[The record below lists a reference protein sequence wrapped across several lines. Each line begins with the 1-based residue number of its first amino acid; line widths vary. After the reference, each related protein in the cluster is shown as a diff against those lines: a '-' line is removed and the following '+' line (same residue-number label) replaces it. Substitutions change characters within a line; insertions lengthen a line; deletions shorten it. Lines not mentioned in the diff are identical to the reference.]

1 MSENK
6 AASLVDQAKRW
17 ATYYGPFTQGEKAAA
32 LTAPLRARAAW
43 DANDADAFAD
53 VFVDN
58 GSILFDDD
66 QLTDREAIRAYLT
79 EAFTG
84 KFRGTR
90 SVHDPIEVKILTED
104 TAVVITEGGLLHDGE
119 TTVPAERAVRATWI
133 TVRHNGEWR
142 LFSQQTSP
150 IAG

>member
-43 DANDADAFAD
+43 DAGNADAFAD

-66 QLTDREAIRAYLT
+66 QLTDREVIRDYLT
-79 EAFTG
+79 EAFAG
-84 KFRGTR
+84 KYEGTR
-90 SVHDPIEVKILTED
+90 CVHDPIEVRILTPD
-104 TAVVITEGGLLHDGE
+104 TAVVITEGGLLYDDE
-119 TTVPAERAVRATWI
+119 TTVPADRAVRATWV
-133 TVRHNGEWR
+133 TVRRDSEWQ

-150 IAG
+150 ITG

>member
-6 AASLVDQAKRW
+6 AASLVDQAKQW
-17 ATYYGPFTQGEKAAA
+17 ATYYGPFTQGEKAAV

-43 DANDADAFAD
+43 DDNDADAFAD
-53 VFVDN
+53 LFVDN

-79 EAFTG
+79 EAFAGTL
-84 KFRGTR
+84 RGTK
-90 SVHDPIEVKILTED
+90 VALDPIEIKILAPD
-104 TAVVITEGGLLHDGE
+104 VAVVITEGGVLQSGE
-119 TTVPAERAVRATWI
+119 TAVPADRAVRATWI
-133 TVRHNGEWR
+133 SVRRDGEWR

-150 IAG
+150 ITG